1 MSTTASPAA
10 VSADQLRQARDAT
23 CHRVAVLLA
32 GTGLRTAEHACA
44 LVIYNPQDLGK
55 GRILVPYYNPVAT
68 WERIA
73 RDALGPLAGYA
84 GDTGTTEQVGTQQI
98 LAVLASAAPPP

>member
-1 MSTTASPAA
+1 MSTTAIPAG

-32 GTGLRTAEHACA
+32 GTGLRTAEHARA

-55 GRILVPYYNPVAT
+55 GRILVPYHNLIAT

-73 RDALGPLAGYA
+73 RDTLGPLAGYA
-84 GDTGTTEQVGTQQI
+84 GDSEQVGTQQI
-98 LAVLASAAPPP
+98 LAALASAAPQP